1 MYHDVIRNSRFRYL
15 SITLH
20 VRYLHAE
27 FATYFI
33 LPFYHSTST
42 ITSNQRGGY
51 HRQDREM
58 ADLEKRLLTVSSSNL
73 WSERDDDTFSLWD
86 ISMKEA
92 YNFLDFANT
101 FHPTIRFTSETQPR
115 NNHENQRAG

>member
-1 MYHDVIRNSRFRYL
+1 
-15 SITLH
+15 
-20 VRYLHAE
+20 
-27 FATYFI
+27 
-33 LPFYHSTST
+33 
-42 ITSNQRGGY
+42 
-51 HRQDREM
+51 M

-92 YNFLDFANT
+92 HNFLDFANT

>member
-15 SITLH
+15 SIMLH

-51 HRQDREM
+51 HRQEREM
-58 ADLEKRLLTVSSSNL
+58 ADLEKRLLMVRSSNL
-73 WSERDDDTFSLWD
+73 WSGRDFLMTPFHCGTFL
-86 ISMKEA
+86 
-92 YNFLDFANT
+92 
-101 FHPTIRFTSETQPR
+101 
-115 NNHENQRAG
+115 